1 MKFAASTLM
10 FTSLLATTAAF
21 GVRPS
26 VGAAAVSSR
35 RAFTSASKP
44 LLANVPRLSEPQG
57 QLLDQVDTFIFDC
70 DGVIW
75 RVRESNREYITFDM
89 VLSCFSMVSFGEN
102 RHSRFDMIFPILES
116 SFSPFCLVFLLLYPL
131 YYVIS

>member
-1 MKFAASTLM
+1 MKFAASSLM
-10 FTSLLATTAAF
+10 FTCLLSRTAAF
-21 GVRPS
+21 SVRPS
-26 VGAAAVSSR
+26 TGAASASATLSR

-75 RVRESNREYITFDM
+75 RVRES
-89 VLSCFSMVSFGEN
+89 
-102 RHSRFDMIFPILES
+102 
-116 SFSPFCLVFLLLYPL
+116 
-131 YYVIS
+131 